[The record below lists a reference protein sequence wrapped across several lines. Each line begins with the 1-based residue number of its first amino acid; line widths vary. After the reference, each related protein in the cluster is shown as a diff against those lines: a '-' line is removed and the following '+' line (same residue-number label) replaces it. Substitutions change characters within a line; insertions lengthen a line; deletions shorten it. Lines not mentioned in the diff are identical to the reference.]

1 MTDSI
6 NAPRGLYFEDFA
18 EGMALETRGRT
29 ISETDIVH
37 FAGLSGD
44 FNPMHTDAVYS
55 AGTQFGQRV
64 AHGLLG
70 LAIASGLSYQLG
82 FLDGTVLAF
91 TALDWKFRAPIF
103 IGDTIRVAVKVTKKR
118 EMKAA
123 GGGFVSFDVQVI
135 NQEDKVTQKGE
146 WTVLIASRPAEAGE

>member
-1 MTDSI
+1 
-6 NAPRGLYFEDFA
+6 
-18 EGMALETRGRT
+18 
-29 ISETDIVH
+29 

-44 FNPMHTDAVYS
+44 FNPMHTDAAYA

-70 LAIASGLSYQLG
+70 LSVASGLSYQLG

-91 TALDWKFRAPIF
+91 TGLEWKFRAPIV
-103 IGDTIRVAVKVTKKR
+103 IGDTIRVQVKVTKKR

-123 GGGFVSFDVQVI
+123 GGGFVSFDVQVV
-135 NQEDKVTQKGE
+135 NQEGKVTQKGE
-146 WTVLIASRPAEAGE
+146 WTILVASRPVA

>member
-1 MTDSI
+1 MSELI
-6 NAPRGLYFEDFA
+6 NAPKGLYFEDFA

-29 ISETDIVH
+29 ITEADIVQ

-44 FNPMHTDAVYS
+44 FNPMHTDAVY
-55 AGTQFGQRV
+55 AAATQFGQRV

-70 LAIASGLSYQLG
+70 LSIASGLAYQLG
-82 FLDGTVLAF
+82 FLEGTVLAF

-123 GGGFVSFDVQVI
+123 GGGFVSFEVQVL
-135 NQEDKVTQKGE
+135 NQDDKVTQKGE
-146 WTVLIASRPAEAGE
+146 WTVLVASKPAGGDE